1 MSSPLRSRRRSHNL
15 QIHDVINAIA
25 QADPDLFDNESAA
38 LMPVK
43 VSARLDRIDT
53 DNPTY
58 APLRDAIAPVICDK
72 HLDKT
77 LETHKLTTL
86 RRTLMSWARLHAD
99 DQARYWRELFT
110 AKTK

>member
-1 MSSPLRSRRRSHNL
+1 MSSPLRPRRRSHNL
-15 QIHDVINAIA
+15 QIAEVVNTLADS
-25 QADPDLFDNESAA
+25 DPDLFDNESAA

-53 DNPTY
+53 DNPAY
-58 APLRDAIAPVICDK
+58 ALLRDAIAPVICDK

-77 LETHKLTTL
+77 LETHELTTL

-99 DQARYWRELFT
+99 DQARYWRELLT
-110 AKTK
+110 T